1 MRGFFYI
8 STHMKTALI
17 KALIVLIP
25 PYITA
30 YLTNK
35 MVYVVPML
43 AAASFV
49 AASVGSDNTQKRID
63 GDKEDADNGT
73 ETDADGD

>member
-1 MRGFFYI
+1 
-8 STHMKTALI
+8 MKTALI

-25 PYITA
+25 TYITA

>member
-25 PYITA
+25 TYLTA

-43 AAASFV
+43 AAAGFV
-49 AASVGSDNTQKRID
+49 AASVGSENTQKRID
-63 GDKEDADNGT
+63 GDKDDADDGT
-73 ETDADGD
+73 DTDTDDG

>member
-1 MRGFFYI
+1 
-8 STHMKTALI
+8 MKTALI

-25 PYITA
+25 TYIPA

-43 AAASFV
+43 AAAGFV
-49 AASVGSDNTQKRID
+49 AASVGSENTQKRID
-63 GDKEDADNGT
+63 EDDADDGPDT
-73 ETDADGD
+73 EADGD

>member
-1 MRGFFYI
+1 
-8 STHMKTALI
+8 
-17 KALIVLIP
+17 
-25 PYITA
+25 
-30 YLTNK
+30 

>member
-1 MRGFFYI
+1 MNGAE
-8 STHMKTALI
+8 ALI

-25 PYITA
+25 TYITA

>member
-1 MRGFFYI
+1 
-8 STHMKTALI
+8 MKTALI

-25 PYITA
+25 TYITA

-49 AASVGSDNTQKRID
+49 AASVGSDNSQKRID

>member
-8 STHMKTALI
+8 STHKKTALI

-25 PYITA
+25 TYITA

-49 AASVGSDNTQKRID
+49 AARVGSDNTQKRID

>member
-1 MRGFFYI
+1 
-8 STHMKTALI
+8 MKKALI
-17 KALIVLIP
+17 KALIVLVP
-25 PYITA
+25 TYIVA

-49 AASVGSDNTQKRID
+49 AASVGSNNTQKRID

>member
-1 MRGFFYI
+1 
-8 STHMKTALI
+8 MKKALI
-17 KALIVLIP
+17 KALIVLVP
-25 PYITA
+25 TYIVA